1 MERLRMQK
9 QRRPTLFTASL
20 MLAGLLVYVGLGLGI
35 DMGLQFNGSGYSF
48 LYYGGVN
55 ETDRFVKTKEN
66 YLNDAEKEE
75 LSRVLERVNLL
86 PSDSTEQKI
95 IKLSKFILD
104 RIDDTRGVP
113 ERSWYKKSP
122 YERFQMVWNK
132 QLSGIWCTQFRL
144 VYNLLANEAGIPTR
158 IVRSQIARGP
168 KTNRVKEGKGAIRH
182 NFSESYII
190 ETGQWAHVDLSEKI
204 ILPRDAD
211 GSFIN
216 TIGLYDILMGHKQ
229 GDRFMLT
236 TYDSLNQTIQKKH
249 FESRGDLV
257 NFFNEQTAYRFFFQ
271 DNQIYDYDVDGRY
284 WKYRYRPYVAT
295 LNRVGK
301 KSYALAGVGVSL
313 ALVSCIYFVWPLLA
327 RVRQRLER
335 SQ

>member
-1 MERLRMQK
+1 MQK
-9 QRRPTLFTASL
+9 QLKPTLFAASL
-20 MLAGLLVYVGLGLGI
+20 VLAGLLVYVGLGLGI
-35 DMGLQFNGSGYSF
+35 DIDLQFNGRGYSF

-55 ETDRFVKTKEN
+55 ETDRFVKSKEN
-66 YLNDAEKEE
+66 YLNGAEKEE
-75 LSRVLERVNLL
+75 LSGILQRVNLL

-132 QLSGIWCTQFRL
+132 QLSGTWCTQFRH
-144 VYNLLANEAGIPTR
+144 VYTLLANEAGIPTR
-158 IVRSQIARGP
+158 IVRSAVAQGP
-168 KTNRVKEGKGAIRH
+168 KTNRVKEGEGVSRH

-190 ETGQWAHVDLSEKI
+190 ETGQWAHVDLNQKI

-211 GSFIN
+211 GSFMN
-216 TIGLYDILMGHKQ
+216 TIDLYEILMGHKQ
-229 GDRFMLT
+229 GDRFMLN

-249 FESRGDLV
+249 FESRADLV

-271 DNQIYDYDVDGRY
+271 DNQIYDYDVDGRI
-284 WKYRYRPYVAT
+284 WKYRYRPYVPT
-295 LNRVGK
+295 NRVGK

-313 ALVSCIYFVWPLLA
+313 VLVSCMYFIWPLLA
-327 RVRQRLER
+327 RFRQRLSR
-335 SQ
+335 SA